1 MPVLEAI
8 FIGTAAFSALMGLEH
23 AEKNKKKA
31 PKKKNTP
38 KKKTAAKKKTPA
50 KKKTLTKKK
59 TPTKKKASPSKKKAS
74 PSKKKASPSKKPS
87 GKRWETKLELKKQLS
102 KRGFKFTNSQLQK
115 ESITDLR
122 RLLNTLK
129 N

>member
-8 FIGTAAFSALMGLEH
+8 FIGTAAFSALMGLEN

-31 PKKKNTP
+31 PKKKNSP
-38 KKKTAAKKKTPA
+38 KKKTPTKKKKTPA
-50 KKKTLTKKK
+50 KKKT
-59 TPTKKKASPSKKKAS
+59 PTKKKAS

-102 KRGFKFTNSQLQK
+102 KRGFKFTNAQLQK